1 MTPHEKVLK
10 YINERTGPFKTEQ
23 IAEYYLIGKTSVLR
37 TLRELE
43 NEKKIRRNRVKNT
56 TYWHKTL
63 NTYAMAFPSKFEP
76 KQEFLSKPASVGRW
90 SVYDDRAYD

>member
-1 MTPHEKVLK
+1 MTPNEKVLK
-10 YINERTGPFKTEQ
+10 YISERTGPFKTEQ
-23 IAEYYLIGKTSVLR
+23 IADYYLIGKTSVLK

-43 NEKKIRRNRVKNT
+43 NEKKIRRNRIKNT

-76 KQEFLSKPASVGRW
+76 KEPVPKPTPVGRW